1 MGNIIT
7 VMIGGG
13 IGATCRHG
21 LFVLVQRLTGPVFP
35 FGTLSVNLAG
45 SFFIGLLWGLFEH
58 SNIGEEWR
66 LFMFTGLLGGFTT
79 FSTFAR
85 ETLQLMKVGEWR
97 DAFIYLAASNICGVL
112 LVLAGFLAAQK
123 ILAHFPR

>member
-1 MGNIIT
+1 MGNIIAIF
-7 VMIGGG
+7 VGGG
-13 IGATCRHG
+13 LGAACRHG
-21 LFVLVQRLTGPVFP
+21 LFVLVQKLTGPVFP
-35 FGTLSVNLAG
+35 FGTLTVNLVG

-85 ETLQLMKVGEWR
+85 ETFQLMKVGEWR
-97 DAFIYLAASNICGVL
+97 DAIIYLSISNICGVL
-112 LVLAGFLAAQK
+112 LVLAGYLAAQK
-123 ILAHFPR
+123 VLAHFPR